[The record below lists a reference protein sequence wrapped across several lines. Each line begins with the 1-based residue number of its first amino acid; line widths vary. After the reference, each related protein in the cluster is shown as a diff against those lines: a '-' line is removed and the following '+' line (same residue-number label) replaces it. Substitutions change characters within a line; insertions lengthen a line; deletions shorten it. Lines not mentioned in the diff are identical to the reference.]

1 MLNKKAS
8 LCLIFFRQ
16 FVAVVV
22 VAVVFQCFS
31 VFWFCRGCFN
41 ALLLINFQCFLYW
54 SLSPS
59 SLSPF

>member
-22 VAVVFQCFS
+22 VAVVFQCFGF
-31 VFWFCRGCFN
+31 VGVVLMHFC
-41 ALLLINFQCFLYW
+41 
-54 SLSPS
+54 
-59 SLSPF
+59 